1 MRPTMKRS
9 LQRLPMLALAAAL
22 LVSPLAAA
30 PAHAADPG
38 VAQVDTFDNALL
50 DVMKNGKT
58 LGPKGRYRRLEPVV
72 QHEFDLAAMTR
83 FAVGPAW
90 STFTPSQQSQA
101 VEAFTRLTIA
111 SYAHNFDDYSGQSF
125 QVDPN
130 PINRGPDKLV
140 QSKMLRQHDAPVQ
153 LSYRMRESGGTWKI
167 IDIYFN
173 NISQLT
179 TRRSDFA
186 KPLADGGASGLIA
199 HLNTLVDSL
208 MK

>member
-1 MRPTMKRS
+1 MR
-9 LQRLPMLALAAAL
+9 LLNRLPLLALSLTL
-22 LVSPLAAA
+22 LISPLAAA
-30 PAHAADPG
+30 PARAADPG
-38 VAQVDTFDNALL
+38 VSQVETFDNALL

-72 QHEFDLAAMTR
+72 QREFDLSAMTR

-90 STFTPSQQSQA
+90 STFTPAQQAQA
-101 VEAFTRLTIA
+101 IEAFTRLSIA
-111 SYAHNFDDYSGQSF
+111 SYAHNFDDYSGQTF

-140 QSKMLRQHDAPVQ
+140 QSRMLRQHDAPVQ
-153 LSYRMRESGGTWKI
+153 LSYRMRESGGSWKI

-186 KPLADGGASGLIA
+186 KPLADGGATGLIA